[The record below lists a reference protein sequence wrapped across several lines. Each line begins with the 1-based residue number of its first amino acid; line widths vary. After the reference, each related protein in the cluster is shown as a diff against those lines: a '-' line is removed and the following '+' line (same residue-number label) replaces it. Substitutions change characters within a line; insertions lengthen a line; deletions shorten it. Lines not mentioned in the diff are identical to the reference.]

1 MFQKMAKVIQAHNK
15 AVSDSDVVFR
25 ELKKP
30 SVMEVVDGNS
40 IASAKRSVVTAVK
53 SCKEWVQ
60 LFEMY
65 MQFET
70 DGESNPLSEA
80 KIIGEL
86 NDSGRS
92 LEHLFQACENATA
105 LTKLALHG

>member
-1 MFQKMAKVIQAHNK
+1 MAKVIKAHNK
-15 AVSDSDVVFR
+15 AVSDSDVLYR
-25 ELKKP
+25 QLKNT
-30 SVMEVVDGNS
+30 SVMEVVDGNK
-40 IASAKRSVVTAVK
+40 IASAKQSIVAAVK

-70 DGESNPLSEA
+70 DGESNTLSEA

-92 LEHLFQACENATA
+92 LEHLLQACENATV
-105 LTKLALHG
+105 LTRLALDA